1 MSIPKG
7 TAKIQFFHEK
17 AKFFEYFRTFIVAVP
32 LIPQPKTLYMKKK
45 ESQIEHKNDLLRE
58 LVAKSNPDRAERR
71 REQRKMIVYASIMN
85 PKFDDDLL

>member
-7 TAKIQFFHEK
+7 TAKIQFFNEK

-45 ESQIEHKNDLLRE
+45 ESRTEHRNDWLNE
-58 LVAKSNPDRAERR
+58 LIAKSNPDRTERR